1 MKRIN
6 LFAIIGVVS
15 LAFTA
20 CNEPSG
26 PIPESFPKKH
36 LIEEFTGQDCGYCPY
51 GMDCVHEYIA
61 NDTNWIVVLH
71 HDGYSE
77 DNFTVSG
84 SVIITN
90 TLGVGGAPSI
100 TIDRLKTNYGDGK
113 SIVFH
118 PGYLPYTAK
127 SQFETTTYASV
138 EISNTYEPES
148 RKLVVKVSGAL
159 ATDDYPN
166 LKLTV
171 LLKESG
177 MIDYQADN
185 YNTYEGW
192 QEFRHVN
199 AVRAFMSDAKGD
211 EVVVKSKR
219 YSATYTLALKENWV
233 PENCMVVAF
242 LTEAFK
248 PVVQAAQQPVVDGSK
263 GGADIQH
270 GGVKAVPVEEYYP
283 EPDPTKGPAAY
294 SGQEA
299 DTLKAS
305 ISYYESGTKVNY
317 WTIQAYDSDRIVK
330 IGSTKCLP
338 FALIY
343 LCTEK
348 SVTSIPTGT
357 YTFTT
362 TEQAGTAIAGVRN
375 DEEVSISGSEFYF
388 TSKKYFTQG
397 YLVPYAQWLIADG
410 TLTITEEGWEVTGH
424 ARNGADIHLVG
435 STPIDNKGKASAPK
449 KVPGETRIALPAI
462 EYCE

>member
-1 MKRIN
+1 MKKIN
-6 LFAIIGVVS
+6 LLAIIGLAS

-71 HDGYSE
+71 HDGYSK
-77 DNFTVSG
+77 DHFTVTG
-84 SVIITN
+84 SSTITN
-90 TLGVGGAPSI
+90 ALGVSGAPSI
-100 TIDRLKTNYGDGK
+100 TIDRFKTNYGAGK

-118 PGYLPYTAK
+118 PGYLPNTAK
-127 SQFETTTYASV
+127 SQFEATTYASV

-159 ATDDYPN
+159 ATDDHPD

-185 YNTYEGW
+185 YDTYEGW
-192 QEFRHVN
+192 EEFRHTN
-199 AVRAFMSDAKGD
+199 AVRAFMTEAKGD
-211 EVVVKSKR
+211 EVKVSKNR
-219 YSATYTLALKENWV
+219 YSATYTLALKESWV

-248 PVVQAAQQPVVDGSK
+248 PVVQVEQQPVVAGSK

-270 GGVKAVPVEEYYP
+270 GGVKAVPVPDYYP
-283 EPDPTKGPAAY
+283 EPNETNGPAAY
-294 SGQEA
+294 SGEET
-299 DTLKAS
+299 DTLKTS
-305 ISYYESGTKVNY
+305 ISYYEPYNNVNY
-317 WTIQAYDSDRIVK
+317 WTIQAYDSDKIIK
-330 IGSTKCLP
+330 IGSTKCVP
-338 FALIY
+338 FAFIY
-343 LCTEK
+343 LYTEK
-348 SVTSIPTGT
+348 TATSIPTGT
-357 YTFTT
+357 YELNTS
-362 TEQAGTAIAGVRN
+362 EQAGTALAGVRD
-375 DEEVSISGSEFYF
+375 DEEVSISGSKFYY

-397 YLVPYAQWLIADG
+397 YLVPSAQWLIANG
-410 TLTITEEGWEVTGH
+410 TLTITEEGWELTGH
-424 ARNGADIHLVG
+424 ARNGADIHLIG
-435 STPIDNKGKASAPK
+435 STPIKNEGKASAPK
-449 KVPGETRIALPAI
+449 KV
-462 EYCE
+462 EYCK